1 MFPLWVPALIL
12 ALVLSAFVS
21 LVAVAVQLLRLL
33 HWALR
38 ADERTP
44 QTRPRFAGPLLALA
58 FSGLAVVDMP
68 LFEPLEMLSEFIPIS
83 LYWRAQDEYSVALL
97 VLTVLSWICGNRATD
112 WVWRRMRGCPAD
124 GVAG

>member
-12 ALVLSAFVS
+12 ALVLAALVS

-44 QTRPRFAGPLLALA
+44 QTRPRLAGPLLALA

-68 LFEPLEMLSEFIPIS
+68 LFGPLEMLSEFLPIS
-83 LYWRAQDEYSVALL
+83 RYWRAQDEYSVALL
-97 VLTVLSWICGNRATD
+97 VLTVLSWIYGNRAMD
-112 WVWRRMRGCPAD
+112 WAWRRIRGRRAD